1 MRRAHK
7 VNINIHLV
15 GGNGRQGAVGGG
27 RGTLTDNGQGKG
39 KCQANWKCD
48 EKREMLSGDSSHPPT
63 LWTNIGKLVYLVTK
77 FIFEFHV

>member
-39 KCQANWKCD
+39 KCQAN
-48 EKREMLSGDSSHPPT
+48 
-63 LWTNIGKLVYLVTK
+63 
-77 FIFEFHV
+77 